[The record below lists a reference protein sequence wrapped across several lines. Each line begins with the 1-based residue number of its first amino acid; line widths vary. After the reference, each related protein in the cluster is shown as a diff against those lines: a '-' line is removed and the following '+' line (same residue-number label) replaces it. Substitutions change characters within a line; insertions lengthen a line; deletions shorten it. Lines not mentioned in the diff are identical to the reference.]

1 MEDRSS
7 NRRIILNSVYIYI
20 GVIFTTLFHFV
31 TIPLLLNYLGEGD
44 YGLYTLIA
52 GVISMLAFVRS
63 SMIVT
68 VQRFLNVSYGQGDM
82 AKVNTIFTVSLSLYV
97 CVGVVTVLL
106 IELLGPF
113 ISYSY
118 LNIEPD
124 RIDSAILL
132 FQVLVFSTFFSTVSI
147 PYDALFNVHEEM
159 WLFSLCSV
167 LDCFLRF
174 LLAICVGFMPIDIRL
189 DALAYGMAIIAFF
202 VFFQKYLICQRR
214 YRNITLTKL
223 YKNDF
228 LIVKDI
234 FSFIGWNL
242 YSTLARIFCNQ
253 GYAVVLNLFSGTII
267 NSAYGIANQ
276 VNGALNQFTS
286 SVEKA
291 FNPQI
296 MKSEGMQDRNRVV
309 SLSMLSTK
317 YCSLIYGFFS
327 IPLMVTL
334 PYVLEV
340 WLSNVPEHT
349 ITFTM
354 SMIISSM
361 ISMNCVGLTSI
372 FYAIGEIK
380 QYLLR
385 LGTILVF
392 WVFVAYGVMKLGYSA
407 DVAVALLVVLELVLL
422 GLRLYYANKIG
433 NMDVKEYLKKVL
445 YPCVLPEALTF
456 MVIYMI
462 PCNSF
467 LHLMVICSLS
477 VIAYSFATY
486 LGSFSEKEKAFV
498 KKVLSNIKF
507 KKTTI

>member
-1 MEDRSS
+1 
-7 NRRIILNSVYIYI
+7 
-20 GVIFTTLFHFV
+20 
-31 TIPLLLNYLGEGD
+31 
-44 YGLYTLIA
+44 
-52 GVISMLAFVRS
+52 
-63 SMIVT
+63 
-68 VQRFLNVSYGQGDM
+68 
-82 AKVNTIFTVSLSLYV
+82 
-97 CVGVVTVLL
+97 
-106 IELLGPF
+106 
-113 ISYSY
+113 
-118 LNIEPD
+118 
-124 RIDSAILL
+124 
-132 FQVLVFSTFFSTVSI
+132 
-147 PYDALFNVHEEM
+147 
-159 WLFSLCSV
+159 
-167 LDCFLRF
+167 
-174 LLAICVGFMPIDIRL
+174 MPIDIRL

-202 VFFQKYLICQRR
+202 VFFQKFLICQRR

-349 ITFTM
+349 ITLQ
-354 SMIISSM
+354 
-361 ISMNCVGLTSI
+361 C
-372 FYAIGEIK
+372 
-380 QYLLR
+380 Q
-385 LGTILVF
+385 
-392 WVFVAYGVMKLGYSA
+392 
-407 DVAVALLVVLELVLL
+407 
-422 GLRLYYANKIG
+422 
-433 NMDVKEYLKKVL
+433 
-445 YPCVLPEALTF
+445 
-456 MVIYMI
+456 
-462 PCNSF
+462 
-467 LHLMVICSLS
+467 
-477 VIAYSFATY
+477 
-486 LGSFSEKEKAFV
+486 
-498 KKVLSNIKF
+498 
-507 KKTTI
+507 